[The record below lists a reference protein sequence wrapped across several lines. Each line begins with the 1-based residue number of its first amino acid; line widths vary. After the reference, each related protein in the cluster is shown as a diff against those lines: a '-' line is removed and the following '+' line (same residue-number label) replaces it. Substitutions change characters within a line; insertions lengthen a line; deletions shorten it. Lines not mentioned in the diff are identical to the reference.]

1 MKSYLKIILSIA
13 GLSAVSTAVFTLTSC
28 DSTNGKSLVE
38 AQSTPVNLYRKYLSE
53 VRGQKELSF
62 GDLTAYI
69 GKWRTLKDS
78 VTAAMHRDT
87 VYRAHSGIREECIL
101 LHDSVRSELSRLAM
115 SKPRTYKEVLVLKE
129 RFSPYAG
136 DVELCRSAEEI
147 RPFFAELDKRSA
159 CRGSKEQILSAY
171 RNVLTETLNSG
182 IHGNGDLKR
191 FIEKEDAAFR
201 AFLSG
206 LHELGEATMADV
218 TRDTEKCCSEVFFA
232 AGRKEITYKDAT
244 IYMALRTDR
253 RLIQNVRACLD
264 NIRRGKVT
272 TPEQA
277 QAYVWMILQP
287 YASLDGLCMTLLSPE
302 DKETL
307 YSMAAETP
315 AAFEKLRRILP
326 SEGDRLDELPGML
339 MEIFIASL

>member
-1 MKSYLKIILSIA
+1 M
-13 GLSAVSTAVFTLTSC
+13 
-28 DSTNGKSLVE
+28 
-38 AQSTPVNLYRKYLSE
+38 R
-53 VRGQKELSF
+53 
-62 GDLTAYI
+62 
-69 GKWRTLKDS
+69 W
-78 VTAAMHRDT
+78 
-87 VYRAHSGIREECIL
+87 
-101 LHDSVRSELSRLAM
+101 
-115 SKPRTYKEVLVLKE
+115 
-129 RFSPYAG
+129 
-136 DVELCRSAEEI
+136 
-147 RPFFAELDKRSA
+147 
-159 CRGSKEQILSAY
+159 AY
-171 RNVLTETLNSG
+171 RNVLAETLNSG

-206 LHELGEATMADV
+206 LYELGEANMADI

>member
-1 MKSYLKIILSIA
+1 MLL
-13 GLSAVSTAVFTLTSC
+13 
-28 DSTNGKSLVE
+28 
-38 AQSTPVNLYRKYLSE
+38 
-53 VRGQKELSF
+53 RG
-62 GDLTAYI
+62 
-69 GKWRTLKDS
+69 
-78 VTAAMHRDT
+78 V
-87 VYRAHSGIREECIL
+87 
-101 LHDSVRSELSRLAM
+101 
-115 SKPRTYKEVLVLKE
+115 
-129 RFSPYAG
+129 
-136 DVELCRSAEEI
+136 
-147 RPFFAELDKRSA
+147 
-159 CRGSKEQILSAY
+159 
-171 RNVLTETLNSG
+171 
-182 IHGNGDLKR
+182 
-191 FIEKEDAAFR
+191 
-201 AFLSG
+201 
-206 LHELGEATMADV
+206 
-218 TRDTEKCCSEVFFA
+218 FA

-264 NIRRGKVT
+264 NIRRGKVV

-307 YSMAAETP
+307 YRMAAETP